1 MKWCCRNVNKEN
13 TKFIY
18 DGQDVL
24 IDDNAG
30 VLTKYQNGLG
40 IDNKLKVTSGGVS
53 KYFLQDHLGSTIGL
67 TNSSGAI
74 TEQTAY
80 DSFGNA
86 TNNLSTRYQFTGREY
101 DSFTGLQYS
110 RARWYDANLGR
121 FISEDPIGFR
131 GGDINLYGYVK
142 NNPQNWTD
150 PSGNI
155 PRFLLGRYT
164 PVSLDELQLYLALG
178 GLIPG
183 AGEAFDAIDGAIS
196 AARGDY
202 TGAALSGMSVV
213 PYFGWGAGITKVC
226 NKADNLVDIA
236 KGSKKLISQFS
247 ASTIDD
253 AVGLVMKDPNKVDHL
268 FAAKH
273 NLQPLVNQLG
283 GEENTVRSVLNAA
296 NGSLPSSG
304 LFKDIPVAVG
314 GQTILIRGNV
324 IDGVPRLGTMFLR

>member
-101 DSFTGLQYS
+101 DSFTGLHYY
-110 RARWYDANLGR
+110 RARFYDAQLGR
-121 FISEDPIGFR
+121 FISEDPIKFK
-131 GGDINLYGYVK
+131 GGMNWYGYVD
-142 NNPQNWTD
+142 NNPTNYSD
-150 PSGNI
+150 PYGLNPYKLPANPGTNGSSLPNDWKNI
-155 PRFLLGRYT
+155 PEHRDPNNPGLERWVSPDGSEGLEFHPGKSGEFGWEGKDHWHKLKPKPGRNDRWEKDDT
-164 PVSLDELQLYLALG
+164 GGDDGHFNPGEELELDSCFADNGWKLPDWVYPPSQA
-178 GLIPG
+178 PSQQTNP
-183 AGEAFDAIDGAIS
+183 S
-196 AARGDY
+196 AAAGVAG
-202 TGAALSGMSVV
+202 TIVV
-213 PYFGWGAGITKVC
+213 AGGI
-226 NKADNLVDIA
+226 I
-236 KGSKKLISQFS
+236 
-247 ASTIDD
+247 
-253 AVGLVMKDPNKVDHL
+253 L
-268 FAAKH
+268 FIIFA
-273 NLQPLVNQLG
+273 
-283 GEENTVRSVLNAA
+283 
-296 NGSLPSSG
+296 
-304 LFKDIPVAVG
+304 
-314 GQTILIRGNV
+314 
-324 IDGVPRLGTMFLR
+324 